1 MAQIRNKFDN
11 RYISCEQSSNGKS
24 LPNFFDSEDG
34 IKPLFGLSL
43 SILTH
48 VLLMFLAIVITI
60 VQGLVF
66 PHLPK
71 PELPNRNLEFK
82 LVQNESKP
90 PINKNTKIRSDRDSQ
105 AGGKHDPKKSISEP
119 SKIAAAQTK
128 KEIKKQQAKPQQ
140 KPQVKPQ
147 PKPQAQK
154 VVQKQPVKPQQ
165 KPVQKPIVEQ
175 PKVVSKPTP
184 VKPAVVKP
192 TVKPI
197 VQQQGVVLPSA
208 PKIATAPKSPF
219 AVPVPSV
226 KAPVGPTYKPAGTP
240 STQSGASSSGGS
252 PSNAPAP
259 KFSSSG
265 GSSGGSSGSN
275 NAQYASRGSS
285 GGYGSGGNPSPG
297 NPNGA
302 PGIDALRQPN
312 WGPYM
317 KNLEQRIKRNWT
329 PPKGDSSKR
338 VVITFTIGRDGR
350 LLSAKVTKSSG
361 VPLADRAAMS
371 AIELT
376 APFAPLPPE
385 FRGTSVPIEFTFDYN
400 VINSIMR

>member
-1 MAQIRNKFDN
+1 MAQIRNSFDIKN
-11 RYISCEQSSNGKS
+11 SYNEELVNTKA
-24 LPNFFDSEDG
+24 LPNFFDDEDS
-34 IKPLFGLSL
+34 IKPIMGLSL
-43 SILTH
+43 SILVH
-48 VLLMFLAIVITI
+48 CIFAFLAIVITI
-60 VQGLVF
+60 IQGLVF

-119 SKIAAAQTK
+119 SKAAS
-128 KEIKKQQAKPQQ
+128 
-140 KPQVKPQ
+140 PQVKKAVAKPQ
-147 PKPQAQK
+147 PKQQPKK
-154 VVQKQPVKPQQ
+154 VVQKPIVKPQAQPKPVQ
-165 KPVQKPIVEQ
+165 KPVQKPVEQ
-175 PKVVSKPTP
+175 PQKVVSKPTP
-184 VKPAVVKP
+184 IKPSVVKP
-192 TVKPI
+192 TVKP
-197 VQQQGVVLPSA
+197 VVKPQGVALPSA

-226 KAPVGPTYKPAGTP
+226 KAPVGTTYKPSGQAASGT
-240 STQSGASSSGGS
+240 SGSSSSGS
-252 PSNAPAP
+252 SAPAP

-265 GSSGGSSGSN
+265 GSSGSSGSSPGGS
-275 NAQYASRGSS
+275 QYASRGSS

-338 VVITFTIGRDGR
+338 VVINFTIGRDGR
-350 LLSAKVTKSSG
+350 LLSAKVVKSSG

-385 FRGTSVPIEFTFDYN
+385 FRGQSVPIEFTFDYN

>member
-1 MAQIRNKFDN
+1 MAQIRNRFDIKN
-11 RYISCEQSSNGKS
+11 SYDEEQMNIKS
-24 LPNFFDSEDG
+24 LPNFFDSDDS
-34 IKPLFGLSL
+34 IKPVMGLSL

-48 VLLMFLAIVITI
+48 CVFIFLVIVVTI
-60 VQGLVF
+60 IQGLVF

-82 LVQNESKP
+82 LVQKESKP

-105 AGGKHDPKKSISEP
+105 AGGKHDPKKSVSEP
-119 SKIAAAQTK
+119 SKAAASQVK
-128 KEIKKQQAKPQQ
+128 KAVAKPQI

-147 PKPQAQK
+147 VKKVAQKPVVKPQA
-154 VVQKQPVKPQQ
+154 PQ
-165 KPVQKPIVEQ
+165 KPVQKPIQKPVEQ
-175 PKVVSKPTP
+175 PKKVVSKPTP
-184 VKPAVVKP
+184 IKPTVVKP
-192 TVKPI
+192 SIKPVVKP
-197 VQQQGVVLPSA
+197 QGVALPGA

-219 AVPVPSV
+219 AVQVPSV
-226 KAPVGPTYKPAGTP
+226 KAPVGTTYKPSGQPSSSAGANG
-240 STQSGASSSGGS
+240 SSGATS
-252 PSNAPAP
+252 APVP

-265 GSSGGSSGSN
+265 GSSGSRGSSSGG
-275 NAQYASRGSS
+275 QYASRGSS

-302 PGIDALRQPN
+302 PGIDALRQPE

-338 VVITFTIGRDGR
+338 VVINFTIGRDGR
-350 LLSAKVTKSSG
+350 LLSAKVVKSSG

-385 FRGTSVPIEFTFDYN
+385 FRGQSVPIEFTFDYN